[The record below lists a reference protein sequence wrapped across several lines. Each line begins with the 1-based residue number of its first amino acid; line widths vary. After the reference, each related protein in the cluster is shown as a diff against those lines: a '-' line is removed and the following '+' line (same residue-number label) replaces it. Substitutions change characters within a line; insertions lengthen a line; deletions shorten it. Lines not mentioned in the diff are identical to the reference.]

1 MTTRKPCTNV
11 ATASFT
17 GKEQSPLHFGL
28 SAEGYELNTAME
40 GFDHMIW
47 EVKIKN
53 NKKVWV
59 RQTVSTKMVHEEPV
73 IYTNISD
80 TESKESSDEQVKE
93 DIVHIQEKSNVPIMK
108 ASVEEKKTNN
118 YNLFLTYRLQELKK
132 GKKGSNKELFT
143 AVVAEW
149 KELKKKPDE
158 LNKILTLAQEYQA
171 KRSA

>member
-11 ATASFT
+11 PTASFT

-47 EVKIKN
+47 VVKMKN

-59 RQTVSTKMVHEEPV
+59 RQMTSSKMVHEEPV
-73 IYTNISD
+73 INTIISD
-80 TESKESSDEQVKE
+80 TESKESSEEQVKE
-93 DIVHIQEKSNVPIMK
+93 DIQEITNIPIMK

-143 AVVAEW
+143 TVVAEW

-158 LNKILTLAQEYQA
+158 LNKILLLAQEFQA
-171 KRSA
+171 KRAA